1 MATIVV
7 RDLDDEVKSGLVELA
22 AAHGRSME
30 AEARAIIRDAVRRRS
45 RNLGTAFLERFG
57 EAGGVAE
64 LPAKRRD
71 GTPRAASFD
80 E

>member
-7 RDLDDEVKSGLVELA
+7 RDLDDGVKAELAALA

-30 AEARAIIRDAVRRRS
+30 AEVRDIIREAVRRRG
-45 RNLGTAFLERFG
+45 RNLGVALLERFG
-57 EAGGVAE
+57 EVGGAE
-64 LPAKRRD
+64 LPARRRE
-71 GTPRAASFD
+71 GTARAAALA

>member
-7 RDLDDEVKSGLVELA
+7 RDLDDDVKVELVALA

-30 AEARAIIRDAVRRRS
+30 AEVRVIIGEAVRRRA
-45 RNLGTAFLERFG
+45 RNLGVAAYERFRQV
-57 EAGGVAE
+57 GGADDLSIPE
-64 LPAKRRD
+64 RSGSA
-71 GTPRAASFD
+71 RAASFD